1 MVTNT
6 AWWKKGL
13 HWTITMIAAVYV
25 GVIVWYCVTEDS
37 FVYFPRE
44 GLRNAD
50 SINIGIETIRFHSV
64 DGVELVGWIVP
75 AAHEDSSKIWFLYL
89 HGNGGNISSRGYVDH
104 YKAYQAMGVNTF
116 AVDYR
121 GYGLSKGRPSE
132 QGLYNDAQAA
142 FRYLTDDRHVP
153 SHNII
158 IFGYSLGSAVAVD
171 LASKVDAGG
180 LILEGAFTSLPSVG
194 QRRYPVLPVNWIMS
208 NRFDSF
214 AKISHVNEL
223 KLFLHALH
231 DEVIPYEEGRALF
244 AGAPGPK
251 EFIVTGGGHNTAH
264 TEDSTT
270 FYREIAQFLEGL
282 ERYMK

>member
-1 MVTNT
+1 MATNT
-6 AWWKKGL
+6 TWWKKGL
-13 HWTITMIAAVYV
+13 VWTIALIAAVYV
-25 GVIVWYCVTEDS
+25 GIIIWYYVREDS

-75 AAHEDSSKIWFLYL
+75 AHNDSSRIWFLYL

-116 AVDYR
+116 VVDYR
-121 GYGLSKGRPSE
+121 GYGMSRGRPSE

-142 FRYLTDDRHVP
+142 FRYLTDDRYVP

-194 QRRYPVLPVNWIMS
+194 QQRYRILPVDWIMS

-214 AKISHVNEL
+214 AKIMLVSEP
-223 KLFLHALH
+223 KLFLHAVR
-231 DEVIPYEEGRALF
+231 DEVIPYEQGRALF
-244 AGAPGPK
+244 ARAREPK
-251 EFIVTGGGHNTAH
+251 QFIETGGGHNTAH

-270 FYREIAQFLEGL
+270 FYRGIAQFLEGL
-282 ERYMK
+282 ERSMK